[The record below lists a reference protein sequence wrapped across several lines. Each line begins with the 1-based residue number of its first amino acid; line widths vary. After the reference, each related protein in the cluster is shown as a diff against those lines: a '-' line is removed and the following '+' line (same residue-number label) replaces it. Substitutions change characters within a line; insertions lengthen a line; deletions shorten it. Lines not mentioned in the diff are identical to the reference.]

1 MTMPRGVRW
10 LLGGLGA
17 LVALLVLA
25 ALLLPLLFD
34 PKAIG
39 PLIAGQIQKATG
51 RSAALGTIAL
61 RILPTPALSAGPL
74 TVSEGPRY
82 PDREALRIERVSIR
96 LRLVP
101 LLRGRLE
108 FGTVVIDRPTLT
120 LIRDRQGRWNYDD
133 VLERAAALR
142 AAAGH
147 KPAGGR
153 PASGGMSF
161 AVAQAVVRGGRV
173 LIYDD
178 AVLAGSRTEVRVDPV
193 DAVLHDV
200 GPGGASRMD
209 LSVGLGKSTLRA
221 TARLHAESG
230 AQSLDLTIP
239 ASRLETA
246 DLATLLP
253 WLGVARPDG
262 LKLGGGVTVDGT
274 ARVPLDQMEA
284 IAFEGNLALDDLSY
298 RDATMTRPI
307 ERIGGRLRISG
318 QRADWDGFTATF
330 GSSVLRGNLRVQDFL
345 RPRIGFKLE
354 APRLDVNELTRTF
367 AAAAPAAPATARARA
382 GEPGA
387 GLVQVS
393 ANGTLA
399 VGALRFETFDL
410 SDVRASVTLR
420 SAVLSLSDLHAKLY
434 GGRLTGSCSLDLSRP
449 APGYRVDGSLEGVD
463 VNALAAAYDPGLKDL
478 LRGSLGGRL
487 GLDASG
493 ADLDAIVSSARGTAN
508 LEIAR
513 GALTSFSI
521 LKQLASLLEMAGGK
535 GIGKNETPFE
545 SLRGSFAIGSRR
557 AQTSDLTLDSA
568 DLDLSGVGWV
578 GLDAALDLSLAAR
591 FSQEATRGMVE
602 KTSQLRSL
610 TDSEGN
616 LVLHLLA
623 QGGLAAP
630 KISLDT
636 RAQMRQLDRQKRE
649 QVKEKL
655 RGRLVDLLGGKPE
668 EDEPAPPPDQQP

>member
-1 MTMPRGVRW
+1 MAMRRGLRW
-10 LLGGLGA
+10 LLAGLGA
-17 LVALLVLA
+17 LAALVLLA
-25 ALLLPLLFD
+25 ALLLPLLYD
-34 PKAIG
+34 PKPLG
-39 PLIAGQIQKATG
+39 PLIAGQIQKVTG

-61 RILPTPALSAGPL
+61 RILPAPALSAGPL

-82 PDREALRIERVSIR
+82 PGREALRIERVSIR
-96 LRLVP
+96 LRLLP

-108 FGTVVIDRPTLT
+108 FGTVIVDRPTLT
-120 LIRDRQGRWNYDD
+120 LIRNRQGQWNYDD
-133 VLERAAALR
+133 VLARTAAMQAASAQQPTGGRAPSGGLEFAAAQ
-142 AAAGH
+142 
-147 KPAGGR
+147 
-153 PASGGMSF
+153 
-161 AVAQAVVRGGRV
+161 VVVRGGRV

-178 AVLAGSRTEVRVDPV
+178 AVVAGSRTEVRVDPV
-193 DAVLHDV
+193 DAVLHDL
-200 GPGGASRMD
+200 GAGGASSMD

-221 TARLHAESG
+221 AARLQGGSG
-230 AQSLDLTIP
+230 AQRLDLTIP
-239 ASRLETA
+239 ASRLETT

-253 WLGVARPDG
+253 WLGVAHPNG

-274 ARVPLDQMEA
+274 ATVPLDQMEA
-284 IAFEGNLALDDLSY
+284 VAFEGNLVLDDLSY

-318 QRADWDGFTATF
+318 QQAEWDGFTATF
-330 GSSVLRGNLRVQDFL
+330 GASQLRGSLKVQDFL

-354 APRLDVNELTRTF
+354 APRLDVNELTKTF
-367 AAAAPAAPATARARA
+367 TPAAPSGPAAARPAA
-382 GEPGA
+382 GEQGA

-393 ANGTLA
+393 ANGTLS

-410 SDVRASVTLR
+410 SDVRATVTLR
-420 SAVLSLSDLHAKLY
+420 SAVLSLSDLQAKLY
-434 GGRLTGSCSLDLSRP
+434 GGRLSGSCSLDLSRRVS
-449 APGYRVDGSLEGVD
+449 GYRIDGSLDGVE

-478 LRGSLGGRL
+478 LRGSLGGRM

-493 ADLDAIVSSARGTAN
+493 ADLDAIINSARGTAN

-535 GIGKNETPFE
+535 GIGKDETPFE
-545 SLRGSFAIGSRR
+545 SLRGSFAIGARR
-557 AQTSDLTLDSA
+557 AQTTDLTLDSA
-568 DLDLSGVGWV
+568 DLDLNGVGWV
-578 GLDAALDLSLAAR
+578 GLDAALDLALTAR
-591 FSQEATRGMVE
+591 FSQEASRGMVE

-655 RGRLVDLLGGKPE
+655 RGRLVDLLGGKKE
-668 EDEPAPPPDQQP
+668 ESKEEQAPPPE

>member
-1 MTMPRGVRW
+1 MAMRRGLRW

-17 LVALLVLA
+17 LTALVLLA
-25 ALLLPLLFD
+25 ALLLPLLYD
-34 PKAIG
+34 PKSLG
-39 PLIAGQIQKATG
+39 PLISGQIQKITG
-51 RSAALGTIAL
+51 RNAALGTIAL
-61 RILPTPALSAGPL
+61 RALPAPAVSAGPL

-82 PDREALRIERVSIR
+82 PGREALRIERVSIR
-96 LRLVP
+96 LRLLP

-108 FGTVVIDRPTLT
+108 FGTIIVDGPTLT

-133 VLERAAALR
+133 ILARTAALR
-142 AAAGH
+142 AAAEK
-147 KPAGGR
+147 KPAAGR
-153 PASGGMSF
+153 APSGGMEF
-161 AVAQAVVRGGRV
+161 AVAQVVVRGGRV

-178 AVLAGSRTEVRVDPV
+178 AVVAGSRTEVRVDPV

-200 GPGGASRMD
+200 GMGEASRMD

-221 TARLHAESG
+221 AARLHGKSG

-239 ASRLETA
+239 ASRLETV

-253 WLGVARPDG
+253 WLGVARPSG
-262 LKLGGGVTVDGT
+262 LTLGGAVTVDGT
-274 ARVPLDQMEA
+274 ATVPLDQMEA
-284 IAFEGNLALDDLSY
+284 VAFEGNLVLDDLSY

-307 ERIGGRLRISG
+307 ERIGGRLRVSG
-318 QRADWDGFTATF
+318 QQADWEGFTATF
-330 GSSVLRGNLRVQDFL
+330 GSSQLRGSLRVQDFL

-354 APRLDVNELTRTF
+354 APRLDVNELTKTF
-367 AAAAPAAPATARARA
+367 APAAPSGPATARPAA
-382 GEPGA
+382 GDPGA

-393 ANGTLA
+393 ANGTLS

-410 SDVRASVTLR
+410 SDVRATVTLR
-420 SAVLSLSDLHAKLY
+420 SAVLSLSDLQAKLY
-434 GGRLTGSCSLDLSRP
+434 GGRLSGSCSLDLSRR
-449 APGYRVDGSLEGVD
+449 APGYRVDGSLDGVD

-478 LRGSLGGRL
+478 LRGGLGGRL

-493 ADLDAIVSSARGTAN
+493 ADLDAIVNSARGTAN

-535 GIGKNETPFE
+535 GIGKDETPFE
-545 SLRGSFAIGSRR
+545 SLRGSFTIGAGR
-557 AQTSDLTLDSA
+557 AQTTDLTLDSA
-568 DLDLSGVGWV
+568 DLDLSGVGSV
-578 GLDAALDLSLAAR
+578 GLDAALDLALTAR
-591 FSQEATRGMVE
+591 FSQEASRGMVE

-623 QGGLAAP
+623 KGGLAAP

-649 QVKEKL
+649 EVKEKL
-655 RGRLVDLLGGKPE
+655 RGRLVDLLGGKKDK
-668 EDEPAPPPDQQP
+668 DEQAPPPE